1 MRRVPARSPC
11 RPEQAAREQAL
22 VEKVIAS
29 FEGTELPRLK
39 QLMQARHLHAFARE
53 VRLIEP

>member
-1 MRRVPARSPC
+1 M
-11 RPEQAAREQAL
+11 
-22 VEKVIAS
+22 EKVIAS